1 MVTKF
6 IRQRPARIYYIDL
19 NFIHV
24 KSKERRTNTNS
35 FISKICKNK
44 KPRNTNISG
53 LFYYSLLTTFLR
65 WQSIFYHL
73 ECTVYLKK
81 KR

>member
-24 KSKERRTNTNS
+24 KSKERRNNTNS

-44 KPRNTNISG
+44 KALKYKHFRA
-53 LFYYSLLTTFLR
+53 FL
-65 WQSIFYHL
+65 
-73 ECTVYLKK
+73 
-81 KR
+81 